1 MSPHHDPL
9 RTPRPAQVC
18 RALLAALEAA
28 EGRRRRRKRD
38 QTPDAFG
45 LSIKRA
51 LLERVVAEDP
61 APDAFEAW
69 LLQYPLTCQA
79 PELTGPARAM
89 ARAVFDDWRLANASG
104 EFRRWLEQGAPSDD
118 ASGS

>member
-1 MSPHHDPL
+1 MSTHHDDL
-9 RTPRPAQVC
+9 RTPRPAEVC

-45 LSIKRA
+45 LTIKRA
-51 LLERVVAEDP
+51 LLERVVEEDP
-61 APDAFEAW
+61 TPDAFEAW
-69 LLQYPLTCQA
+69 LLHYPLTCPTPQ
-79 PELTGPARAM
+79 LTGPARAM
-89 ARAVFDDWRLANASG
+89 ARAVFDDWRLANASA

-118 ASGS
+118 SI